1 MPLDISFKVIIL
13 KTQHLKK
20 NTEKGK
26 NMVCIV

>member
-20 NTEKGK
+20 KTLKK
-26 NMVCIV
+26 VRIWYA